1 METISNTT
9 KIKNSVAFFLEMEK
23 INYNINEDTDNRS
36 LVQFYANVNEN
47 TVNFYIDYQIER
59 KLIVFAGLTT
69 QSIPLDRTEEVQILL
84 NYINYEYVFL
94 YNFIINPENGI
105 LQSRSTLITNG
116 LEDVNMLTMQ
126 RHVYE
131 ILNGIKYLLHD
142 VMRIGYGDIPASQ
155 IIEEMKK
162 NNDDEQML

>member
-1 METISNTT
+1 METTTNET

-23 INYNINEDTDNRS
+23 INYNINEDTDIRS

-59 KLIVFAGLTT
+59 NVIVFAGLTT
-69 QSIPLDRTEEVQILL
+69 QGIPLDRTEEVQILL
-84 NYINYEYVFL
+84 NYINFEYVFT
-94 YNFIINPENGI
+94 YNFFINPENGI
-105 LQSRSTLITNG
+105 LQSRSILITNG

-142 VMRIGYGDIPASQ
+142 IMRIGYGDIPASQ

-162 NNDDEQML
+162 NNDQQIF